1 MKYEIIANK
10 TDSWGVFNT
19 EEEAYNFAV
28 EHIHFL
34 KMACGDIYIP
44 YEIVEVK

>member
-19 EEEAYNFAV
+19 EEEARKHL
-28 EHIHFL
+28 EEL
-34 KMACGDIYIP
+34 KNG
-44 YEIVEVK
+44 